1 MSAAVERAV
10 RLGAEVCLLVCR
22 AVDAD
27 EARPP
32 FPGRRAQDV
41 LQVPCE
47 DFLLLAVAIPAESTE
62 LEIAAGPA
70 AVKAFA
76 RDYLAPAP
84 ATTRD
89 RIVEVLSQTMG
100 WEDPHEAVL
109 AENLRLLRDGLRES
123 AISVRDHV
131 DRVALTTEY
140 LALVDREQLYI
151 RGWLRDSDGTVTGLD
166 AIAPEGS
173 RVSLLDGAYRYPR
186 PDVVGRSALGRRTK
200 NGFIGSHRLPVPS
213 LLADGWVL
221 EAQRSGE
228 PPIEVPAPKL
238 ATNTLAIRD
247 TVLEDA
253 LTGYLPSDD
262 LLREHVFPAV
272 DRIQELIHAHA
283 EVESVLQLGEPPRD
297 PSVSIVIP
305 LYERLDHLKYQLSQF
320 ADDADMARADLIY
333 VLDSPDQAEDLG
345 EAVRQLFPIY
355 GVPLRVCITG
365 ANLGFAGASN
375 AGASIARSDLLLMM
389 NSDVLP
395 DRPGWLSKL
404 AQFYRNTPGCDVLGP
419 KLLHEDGS
427 IQHAGM
433 YLQRFAGSDVW
444 RDAHYFK
451 GLTRTFPGANEARA
465 VPAVSGACMMVDRAL
480 FEELGGFPYCYVRGD
495 YEDYD
500 FCLRAFTRGRAT
512 WYWPGVELFHI
523 EAQSYASE
531 LRIAASRYNAWLHT
545 HLWGDEIERLMGGF
559 TDQSSDQEPA
569 WEEAS
574 SER

>member
-27 EARPP
+27 EAQPP

-41 LQVPCE
+41 LQVPCD

-62 LEIAAGPA
+62 LEIASGPA
-70 AVKAFA
+70 AVKALA
-76 RDYLAPAP
+76 RDYLAPAR
-84 ATTRD
+84 AATRD
-89 RIVEVLSQTMG
+89 RIVDVLSQTMG

-123 AISVRDHV
+123 AIGVRDRV
-131 DRVALTTEY
+131 DRAALTAEY
-140 LALVDREQLYI
+140 LALVDREQLYV
-151 RGWLRDSDGTVTGLD
+151 RGWLRDPDGAVTGLT

-200 NGFIGSHRLPVPS
+200 NGFIGSHRLPAPS

-221 EAQRSGE
+221 EAESSGE

-238 ATNTLAIRD
+238 ATNALAIRD
-247 TVLEDA
+247 TILEDA
-253 LTGYLPSDD
+253 FTGYLPSDD

-272 DRIQELIHAHA
+272 NRIQELIHAQA
-283 EVESVLQLGEPPRD
+283 EVESVLQLGEPPSD

-433 YLQRFAGSDVW
+433 YLQRFPGSDVW

-465 VPAVSGACMMVDRAL
+465 VPAISGACMMVDRAL
-480 FEELGGFPYCYVRGD
+480 FEELGGFPHCYVRGD

-512 WYWPGVELFHI
+512 WYWPGVELFHL

-545 HLWGDEIERLMGGF
+545 HLWGDEIEQLMGGF
-559 TDQSSDQEPA
+559 TDQPADQEPA